1 MTTSV
6 SDQAAVAAVP
16 QRIVTAWA
24 DHDAAAFADVFT
36 QDGTMIL
43 PGLFLKGREEI
54 RTYMTKAFESAY
66 KGTQVTGTPVEIR
79 VLAPNVAL
87 LISAGGV
94 LREGQTEV
102 SDEAAIHA
110 SWLVVRDGDEWQLS
124 AYQNSPTN
132 G

>member
-1 MTTSV
+1 MTTTA

-16 QRIVTAWA
+16 QRIVAAWA

-36 QDGTMIL
+36 EDGTMIL

-54 RTYMTKAFESAY
+54 RSYMAGAFATDY
-66 KGTQVTGTPVEIR
+66 KGTQVTGTPVGIK
-79 VLAPNVAL
+79 VLAPDVAL

-94 LREGQTEV
+94 LRPGETEV
-102 SDEAAIHA
+102 SSDAAIHA
-110 SWLVVRDGDEWQLS
+110 SWLVVRDGDDWRLT